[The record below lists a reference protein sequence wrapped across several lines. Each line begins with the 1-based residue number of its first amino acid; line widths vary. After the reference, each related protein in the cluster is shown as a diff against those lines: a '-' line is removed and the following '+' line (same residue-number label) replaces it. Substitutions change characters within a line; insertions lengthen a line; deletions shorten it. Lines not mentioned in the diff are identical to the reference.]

1 MAEDHM
7 RKLRVGKE
15 LREMSERLALA
26 DQENRALKE
35 EIALIRL
42 ENKFYTPESEKAKQR
57 EARTEAPGATTGV
70 GGTEREKVEPNQMD
84 LILLMMQN
92 MQELQKHMMSRDDVG
107 AQNGVEVVRSGAL
120 DLPKL
125 AEWDSQEGPLKM
137 GDWLALLEP
146 AISDLSTTSEV
157 WWGEMVKQVQQ
168 WYQDHIKMAPLERA
182 AHGPQAPMT
191 LQVKKWQRLE
201 RRVASMLL
209 SAVPEQRREELVASK
224 RLNVFSILCHLQLT
238 YQPGGLGEKQTLLQN
253 IESPPE
259 ALTLGDAVLGLKR
272 WMRWRQRA
280 AELQAS
286 EPDPSVLVKA
296 VTKLTSKVLSAHSE
310 LSFRIALA
318 RSTLMV
324 DTRPTRDVVGQFSTH
339 LLAEIEQV
347 AHMEKK
353 TLKARNDVVPKIKKM
368 DEDGKG
374 LGKGYKGRDNQ
385 KQEEKPVCNYFTQN
399 WL

>member
-1 MAEDHM
+1 MN
-7 RKLRVGKE
+7 
-15 LREMSERLALA
+15 ERLSLA
-26 DQENRALKE
+26 DQENRALRE
-35 EIALIRL
+35 EMALMRM
-42 ENKFYTPESEKAKQR
+42 ENKFYTPESEKAKGR
-57 EARTEAPGATTGV
+57 GATTGPGEATSRA
-70 GGTEREKVEPNQMD
+70 GGTEREEAEPNQMD

-92 MQELQKHMMSRDDVG
+92 MQELQKHMMNREDVG
-107 AQNGVEVVRSGAL
+107 AQNGVEVVRSGAS

-146 AISDLSTTSEV
+146 AISDLSTTSEI
-157 WWGEMVKQVQQ
+157 WWGEMVKQVQV

-182 AHGPQAPMT
+182 AHEPGAPVA
-191 LQVKKWQRLE
+191 LQLKKWQRLE

-209 SAVPEQRREELVASK
+209 AAVPEQQREELVASK
-224 RLNVFSILCHLQLT
+224 RLNVFAILCHLQLT

-259 ALTLGDAVLGLKR
+259 ALTLGDAVLGLRR

-296 VTKLTSKVLSAHSE
+296 VTKLTAKVLGAHSE

-324 DTRPTRDVVGQFSTH
+324 DTRPTRDVVGQFATH

-347 AHMEKK
+347 ARRTWRK
-353 TLKARNDVVPKIKKM
+353 RP
-368 DEDGKG
+368 
-374 LGKGYKGRDNQ
+374 
-385 KQEEKPVCNYFTQN
+385 
-399 WL
+399 